1 MFILICR
8 RVAEVMC
15 KKCYPIIFIMSSFL
29 MSSQCFSDELI
40 GTRNVDEI
48 SAMQQWQ
55 HLLHYRSHSILGLVE
70 SENDTDSFFVSPEGK
85 TNLKAELVAEVALF
99 SLIQQP
105 NNESLQCLFP
115 ARYQW
120 LKQFYPS
127 WQDQSCR
134 ELQVWKEEI
143 GAHKL
148 TLIFPASYL
157 NSPSSMYGH
166 TLIRL
171 DRKDDSKSK
180 LLSYSVNFAANA
192 DSTDNELVFTYK
204 GLTGGYPGV
213 VSILPYY
220 AKVNEYSHLEH
231 RDVWEYQLNLT
242 EQEVDQFVNHIWE
255 TKETEF
261 DYFFFDENCSYRLLA
276 LLDASSERIDVTKN
290 FSLKAMP
297 IDTIRSLIDSDKVDS
312 VEYRASSGVMLN
324 QQQEQLTETQKR
336 WAKNIVEEIE
346 SLHDSRFMLLSDNER
361 AQVLEVS
368 ISYLR
373 YLVVKKKQRSPEN
386 RKKSLAL
393 LSARSKIPVQDV
405 FQPILE
411 PMIRDDEGH
420 LTHRAMIAVGQQNE
434 NEFVDLQM
442 RIAYHELMDLPDGF
456 IRGGQIEMGALTLRG
471 INKHNTLSSAESDFS
486 LQLQRFSL
494 INILSL
500 GSRDYFQQPISW
512 RVSAGFDRFI
522 LEDSDLFTHLDVG
535 AGYSYDLTFNND
547 DHSNDNSGGKSIS
560 DWGQVYGLLE
570 TRLKASGQFED
581 DYQLSAGAQLGWLY
595 QGSQWQM
602 NVYGSWLPSVL
613 GEEFDYQDVVI
624 ALGSE
629 LGKNVQLRLE
639 GKKQWLTASGQ
650 NVEGD
655 SLRLGLNWYF

>member
-1 MFILICR
+1 MFILICQKL
-8 RVAEVMC
+8 AEVIG
-15 KKCYPIIFIMSSFL
+15 KKNRTITFIISSFL
-29 MSSQCFSDELI
+29 IPQQCFSTEQEDTIEK
-40 GTRNVDEI
+40 I
-48 SAMQQWQ
+48 SSMQQWQ
-55 HLLHYRSHSILGLVE
+55 HLLHYRSHSLLGFME
-70 SENDTDSFFVSPEGK
+70 SENDTDSFFISPAGK
-85 TNLKAELVAEVALF
+85 TDIKAELIAEVALF
-99 SLIQQP
+99 SLLEQP
-105 NNESLQCLFP
+105 DNESLQCRFP

-120 LKQFYPS
+120 LKSFYPD
-127 WQDQSCR
+127 WQDQACS
-134 ELQVWKEEI
+134 ELNEWKEDI
-143 GAHKL
+143 GADKL

-171 DRKDDSKSK
+171 DREDESKSK

-192 DSTDNELVFTYK
+192 DPTDNELVFSYK
-204 GLTGGYPGV
+204 GLAGGYPGV

-242 EQEVDQFVNHIWE
+242 KQEVEQFVNHIWE

-276 LLDASSERIDVTKN
+276 LLDASSERIDVAKN

-297 IDTIRSLIDSDKVDS
+297 IDTIRSLIDSDNVDS

-324 QQQEQLTETQKR
+324 QQQEQLTEFQKD
-336 WAKNIVEEIE
+336 WAKKIVEDTNYLNDKI
-346 SLHDSRFMLLSDNER
+346 FIQLSEFER
-361 AQVLEVS
+361 AQILEVS

-373 YLVVKKKQRSPEN
+373 YLVVKKKQNSPAN

-393 LSARSKIPVQDV
+393 LSARSKIPIQDV
-405 FQPILE
+405 FEPIVE
-411 PMIRDDEGH
+411 PKIRDDEGH
-420 LTHRAMIAVGQQNE
+420 LTHRATVAVGQQN
-434 NEFVDLQM
+434 NDEFVDMQM
-442 RIAYHELMDLPDGF
+442 RIAYHELMDLPEGF

-471 INKHNTLSSAESDFS
+471 INKNNASTSENDDLS
-486 LQLQRFSL
+486 LQLQRFSI

-500 GSRDYFQQPISW
+500 GSRDHFQQPISW
-512 RVSAGFDRFI
+512 RVSTGFDRFI
-522 LEDSDLFTHLDVG
+522 LEGSDLFAHLDVG
-535 AGYSYDLTFNND
+535 GGYSYDLGFDRDGEN
-547 DHSNDNSGGKSIS
+547 GGKNPT

-602 NVYGSWLPSVL
+602 NTYGSWLPSIL
-613 GEEFDYQDVVI
+613 GDDIDYQDAVVSI
-624 ALGSE
+624 GSKIDRN
-629 LGKNVQLRLE
+629 LQLRLE
-639 GKKQWLTASGQ
+639 GKKQWLTKDGET
-650 NVEGD
+650 VDGD
-655 SLRLGLNWYF
+655 SVSLGLNWYF

>member
-1 MFILICR
+1 MFFLKNSY
-8 RVAEVMC
+8 VAFFVMLLLA
-15 KKCYPIIFIMSSFL
+15 PFHSFSAE
-29 MSSQCFSDELI
+29 SSQMI
-40 GTRNVDEI
+40 QKI

-55 HLLHYRSHSILGLVE
+55 HLLHYRSHSILGTME
-70 SENDTDSFFVSPEGK
+70 SENDSQNFFISAAGK
-85 TNLKAELVAEVALF
+85 ADLHAELMAEVPLF
-99 SLIQQP
+99 SMQDQLD
-105 NNESLQCLFP
+105 NESLQCRFP

-120 LKQFYPS
+120 LKQFYPN
-127 WQDQSCR
+127 WVDQPCS
-134 ELQVWKEEI
+134 ELSVWKNEI
-143 GAHKL
+143 DAHKL

-166 TLIRL
+166 SLIRL
-171 DRKDDSKSK
+171 DKEDDSKSK

-192 DSTDNELVFTYK
+192 DPTDNELVFSYK
-204 GLTGGYPGV
+204 GLAGGYPGV

-276 LLDASSERIDVTKN
+276 LLDASSERINVADD

-297 IDTIRSLIDSDKVDS
+297 IDTIRSLIDSGKVGE
-312 VEYRASSGVMLN
+312 VEYRPSSGVMLN
-324 QQQEQLTETQKR
+324 QQQSQLTDVQKE
-336 WAKNIVEEIE
+336 WAVKIVENTDLIKDKQF
-346 SLHDSRFMLLSDNER
+346 LQLSDFER

-368 ISYLR
+368 TSYLR

-393 LSARSKIPVQDV
+393 LSARSKIPVQNV
-405 FQPILE
+405 FQPIIE
-411 PMIRDDEGH
+411 PDVRDDQGH
-420 LTHRAMIAVGQQNE
+420 LTHRATVALGQQNGDK
-434 NEFVDLQM
+434 FIDLQM

-471 INKHNTLSSAESDFS
+471 INKDDTSNDDLS
-486 LQLQRFSL
+486 LQLQRFKI

-500 GSRDYFQQPISW
+500 GARDYFQQPISW
-512 RVSAGFDRFI
+512 RVSTGFDRFI
-522 LEDSDLFTHLDVG
+522 LEGSDLFAHLDVG
-535 AGYSYDLTFNND
+535 GGYSYDLSVNHD
-547 DHSNDNSGGKSIS
+547 EKSPS
-560 DWGQVYGLLE
+560 DFGQVYGLLE

-581 DYQLSAGAQLGWLY
+581 DYQLSAGAQIGWLY

-602 NVYGSWLPSVL
+602 KAHGSWLPSVL
-613 GEEFDYQDVVI
+613 GDDFDYQDIVLS
-624 ALGSE
+624 LGSK
-629 LGKNVQLRLE
+629 LDRNLQLRLE
-639 GKKQWLTASGQ
+639 AKQQWLTKSGKTSD
-650 NVEGD
+650 GD
-655 SLRLGLNWYF
+655 SVSLGLNWYF

>member
-1 MFILICR
+1 MSLLIPYQSIS
-8 RVAEVMC
+8 AEQP
-15 KKCYPIIFIMSSFL
+15 YSI
-29 MSSQCFSDELI
+29 E
-40 GTRNVDEI
+40 EI

-55 HLLHYRSHSILGLVE
+55 HLLHFRSHSLLGTME
-70 SENDTDSFFVSPEGK
+70 SENDSGSFFISPQGK
-85 TNLKAELVAEVALF
+85 ENPQAELAAEVPLF
-99 SLIQQP
+99 AQNNQP
-105 NNESLQCLFP
+105 DNESLQCRFP

-120 LKQFYPS
+120 LKQFYPN
-127 WQDQSCR
+127 WQDQSCSD
-134 ELQVWKEEI
+134 LSAWKKEI
-143 GAHKL
+143 DAHKL

-166 TLIRL
+166 SLIRL
-171 DRKDDSKSK
+171 DKEDESKSK

-192 DSTDNELVFTYK
+192 DPTDNELVFSYK
-204 GLTGGYPGV
+204 GLAGGYPGV

-276 LLDASSERIDVTKN
+276 LLDAASERIDVADD

-297 IDTIRSLIDSDKVDS
+297 IDTIRSLIDSGKVGS

-324 QQQEQLTETQKR
+324 QQQSQLSDKQKQ
-336 WAKNIVEEIE
+336 WAKKIVDNTDYITDE
-346 SLHDSRFMLLSDNER
+346 DFMQLSDFQR

-373 YLVVKKKQRSPEN
+373 YLVVKKKQRSLEN

-393 LSARSKIPVQDV
+393 LSARSKISIQHV
-405 FQPILE
+405 FRPIVE
-411 PMIRDDEGH
+411 PAVRDDQGH
-420 LTHRAMIAVGQQNE
+420 LTHRATLSLGQQN
-434 NEFVDLQM
+434 NAEFIDLNM

-471 INKHNTLSSAESDFS
+471 INKEDASGDDDIS

-500 GSRDYFQQPISW
+500 GARDYFQQPISW
-512 RVSAGFDRFI
+512 RVSTGFDRFI
-522 LEDSDLFTHLDVG
+522 LEDSDFFAHLDVG
-535 AGYSYDLTFNND
+535 GGYSYNLNMND
-547 DHSNDNSGGKSIS
+547 DNQPTTDF
-560 DWGQVYGLLE
+560 GQVYGLLE
-570 TRLKASGQFED
+570 TRLKVSGQFDD

-602 NVYGSWLPSVL
+602 NAYGSWLPSVL
-613 GEEFDYQDVVI
+613 GDNIDYQDVVI
-624 ALGSE
+624 SLGSK
-629 LGKNVQLRLE
+629 LARNLQVRLE
-639 GKKQWLTASGQ
+639 AKQQWLTQS
-650 NVEGD
+650 NETVDGD
-655 SLRLGLNWYF
+655 SISLGMNWYF

>member
-1 MFILICR
+1 MCILICR
-8 RVAEVMC
+8 RLTE
-15 KKCYPIIFIMSSFL
+15 IFSKNFYALIFSMFFMVPYQSFSSD
-29 MSSQCFSDELI
+29 Q
-40 GTRNVDEI
+40 VDITSVENI

-55 HLLHYRSHSILGLVE
+55 HLLHYRSHSLLGFME
-70 SENDTDSFFVSPEGK
+70 SENDTDSFFISPVGK
-85 TNLKAELVAEVALF
+85 TDLKAELIAEVALF
-99 SLIQQP
+99 SLKNQP
-105 NNESLQCLFP
+105 DNESLQCRFP
-115 ARYQW
+115 ARYKW
-120 LKQFYPS
+120 LKKFYPN
-127 WQDQSCR
+127 WQDQSCS
-134 ELQVWKEEI
+134 ELKQWKMDV

-171 DRKDDSKSK
+171 DRKDESKSK

-192 DSTDNELVFTYK
+192 DPTDNELVFSYK
-204 GLTGGYPGV
+204 GLAGGYPGV

-276 LLDASSERIDVTKN
+276 LLDASSERIDVAKD

-324 QQQEQLTETQKR
+324 QQQEQLTEAQKD
-336 WAKNIVEEIE
+336 WAKKIVEEPT
-346 SLHDSRFMLLSDNER
+346 SLNDKEFNQFSEFER
-361 AQVLEVS
+361 AQILEVS

-373 YLVVKKKQRSPEN
+373 YLVVKKKQNSPEN
-386 RKKSLAL
+386 RKKSLIL
-393 LSARSKIPVQDV
+393 LSARSKIPMQDV
-405 FQPILE
+405 FQPIVE
-411 PMIRDDEGH
+411 PAIRDDEGH
-420 LTHRAMIAVGQQNE
+420 LTHRAMVAVGQQNQD
-434 NEFVDLQM
+434 EFIDVQM

-471 INKHNTLSSAESDFS
+471 INKSKVSGSAASEHDDLS
-486 LQLQRFSL
+486 LQLQRFSI

-500 GSRDYFQQPISW
+500 GSRDHFQQPISW
-512 RVSAGFDRFI
+512 RVNTGFDRFI
-522 LEDSDLFTHLDVG
+522 LDGSDLFAHLDVG
-535 AGYSYDLTFNND
+535 GGYSFDLGFD
-547 DHSNDNSGGKSIS
+547 RDGGSGGKNPS

-581 DYQLSAGAQLGWLY
+581 DYQLSAGAQVGWLY

-602 NVYGSWLPSVL
+602 NTYGSWLPSVL
-613 GEEFDYQDVVI
+613 GDDFDYQDVVI
-624 ALGSE
+624 SVGSK
-629 LGKNVQLRLE
+629 LQRNFQLRLE
-639 GKKQWLTASGQ
+639 GKKQWLTKAG
-650 NVEGD
+650 NTVDGD
-655 SLRLGLNWYF
+655 SISLGLNWYF

>member
-1 MFILICR
+1 MFFLKNSY
-8 RVAEVMC
+8 VAFIVMFLLA
-15 KKCYPIIFIMSSFL
+15 PFQSFSAE
-29 MSSQCFSDELI
+29 SSQMI
-40 GTRNVDEI
+40 QKI

-55 HLLHYRSHSILGLVE
+55 HLLHYRSHSILGTME
-70 SENDTDSFFVSPEGK
+70 SENDSQNFFISAAGK
-85 TNLKAELVAEVALF
+85 TDLYAELMAEIPLF
-99 SLIQQP
+99 SMQDQLD
-105 NNESLQCLFP
+105 NESLQCRFP

-120 LKQFYPS
+120 LKQFYPN
-127 WQDQSCR
+127 WVDQPCS
-134 ELQVWKEEI
+134 ELSVWKNEI
-143 GAHKL
+143 DAHKL

-166 TLIRL
+166 SLIRL
-171 DRKDDSKSK
+171 DKEDDSKSK

-192 DSTDNELVFTYK
+192 DPTDNELVFSYK
-204 GLTGGYPGV
+204 GLAGGYPGV

-276 LLDASSERIDVTKN
+276 LLDASSERINVADD

-297 IDTIRSLIDSDKVDS
+297 IDTIRSLIDSGKVGE
-312 VEYRASSGVMLN
+312 VEYRPSSGVMLN
-324 QQQEQLTETQKR
+324 QQQSQLTDVQKE
-336 WAKNIVEEIE
+336 WAVKIVENTDLIKDKQF
-346 SLHDSRFMLLSDNER
+346 LQLSDFER

-368 ISYLR
+368 TSYLR

-393 LSARSKIPVQDV
+393 LSARSKIPVQNV
-405 FQPILE
+405 FQPIIE
-411 PMIRDDEGH
+411 PDVRDDQGH
-420 LTHRAMIAVGQQNE
+420 LTHRATVALGQQNGDK
-434 NEFVDLQM
+434 FIDLQM

-471 INKHNTLSSAESDFS
+471 INKDDTSNDDLS
-486 LQLQRFSL
+486 LQLQRFKI

-500 GSRDYFQQPISW
+500 GARDYFQQPISW
-512 RVSAGFDRFI
+512 RVSTGFDRFI
-522 LEDSDLFTHLDVG
+522 LEGSDLFAHLDVG
-535 AGYSYDLTFNND
+535 GGYSYDLSVNHD
-547 DHSNDNSGGKSIS
+547 EKSPS
-560 DWGQVYGLLE
+560 DFGQVYGLLE

-581 DYQLSAGAQLGWLY
+581 DYQLSAGAQIGWLY

-602 NVYGSWLPSVL
+602 KAHGSWLPSVL
-613 GEEFDYQDVVI
+613 GDDFDYQDIVLS
-624 ALGSE
+624 LGSK
-629 LGKNVQLRLE
+629 LDRNLQLRLE
-639 GKKQWLTASGQ
+639 AKQQWLTKSGKTSD
-650 NVEGD
+650 GD
-655 SLRLGLNWYF
+655 SVSLGLNWYF

>member
-1 MFILICR
+1 MVIIGFVSFFILFQISR
-8 RVAEVMC
+8 TQAA
-15 KKCYPIIFIMSSFL
+15 IDIDI
-29 MSSQCFSDELI
+29 QEL
-40 GTRNVDEI
+40 
-48 SAMQQWQ
+48 AKHPQWF
-55 HLLHYRSHSILGLVE
+55 HLLHYRSHSLLGKFE
-70 SENDTDSFFVSPEGK
+70 SENDSERFFVDKKGK
-85 TNLKAELVAEVALF
+85 VDSLAELRSEVPLF
-99 SLIQQP
+99 SLLHQVD
-105 NNESLQCLFP
+105 NESLQCRFP

-120 LKQFYPS
+120 LKQFYPN
-127 WQDQSCR
+127 WQDQSCS
-134 ELQVWKEEI
+134 ELRAWKEDI

-204 GLTGGYPGV
+204 GLMGGYPGV

-297 IDTIRSLIDSDKVDS
+297 IDTIRSLIDSNKVDS

-324 QQQEQLTETQKR
+324 QQQGQLTEVQKKL
-336 WAKNIVEEIE
+336 AKKIVEEIE
-346 SLHDSRFMLLSDNER
+346 YLNNSRFRLLSERER

-405 FQPILE
+405 FQPIVE

-420 LTHRAMIAVGQQNE
+420 LTHRAMIAIGQQNE
-434 NEFVDLQM
+434 DEFVDLQM

-456 IRGGQIEMGALTLRG
+456 IRGGQIEMGALTFRG
-471 INKHNTLSSAESDFS
+471 INKHNTSSSTEGDFS

-512 RVSAGFDRFI
+512 RVSAGIDRFI
-522 LEDSDLFTHLDVG
+522 LDDSDLFTHLDVG
-535 AGYSYDLTFNND
+535 GGYSYDLTFN
-547 DHSNDNSGGKSIS
+547 SNDNSSGKSIS

-624 ALGSE
+624 SLGSH

-639 GKKQWLTASGQ
+639 GKKQWLAVSGQ
-650 NVEGD
+650 SVEGD